1 MEYEIDHDRLDYEF
15 HSCGV
20 WTMASYINHSCMSNA
35 RRAFIGD
42 MMIVRA
48 SRDLPAD
55 TEITFW
61 YESPMPCVPRNLPM
75 NLQHWDFICDCML
88 CQDIDSTSKS
98 VLAARERLSSQIPK
112 LIKKNRS
119 NLQLVESAVSRI
131 ADTFSRPA
139 HEVPRLYLYAP
150 YISLASIHAS
160 FQNSAK
166 AIQFGLLTL
175 ESLGF
180 VIEGGNV
187 PRVSDTPLSVQK
199 WGLMTEEVVRC
210 WMVLCRA
217 YQELTPELASQAERY
232 AKISY
237 RICVGEDET
246 FEQTYSSTLSDRVDG
261 LLRNAK

>member
-1 MEYEIDHDRLDYEF
+1 
-15 HSCGV
+15 
-20 WTMASYINHSCMSNA
+20 MASHINHSCLSNA

-55 TEITFW
+55 TELTFW
-61 YESPMPCVPRNLPM
+61 YQSPMACEPKELPVNLR
-75 NLQHWDFICDCML
+75 HWGFICDCML
-88 CQDIDSTSKS
+88 CQDVESTSKS
-98 VLAARERLSSQIPK
+98 VLAARERMSSQIPK

-150 YISLASIHAS
+150 YISLALIHAS
-160 FQNSAK
+160 FQNSEK
-166 AIQFGLLTL
+166 AIQFGLMTL

-217 YQELTPELASQAERY
+217 YQELAPELASQAEGY

-261 LLRNAK
+261 LLMDAK